1 MESEDALPAYQADHD
16 QISAYISELKA
27 KFPSGALLLDVYG
40 QSDDPNTTFRGIR
53 AGLTA
58 KAFLGRF
65 GPASLQG
72 EKSITGV
79 LAIKGYPV
87 NPAVGAEALREDP
100 RFSGCAPS
108 NRRRNT
114 IDLSWVQP
122 GRSAGQ

>member
-40 QSDDPNTTFRGIR
+40 QADDPNTTFRGIR

-65 GPASLQG
+65 GPASSRAKRALLEFWQS
-72 EKSITGV
+72 K
-79 LAIKGYPV
+79 AI
-87 NPAVGAEALREDP
+87 R
-100 RFSGCAPS
+100 
-108 NRRRNT
+108 
-114 IDLSWVQP
+114 
-122 GRSAGQ
+122 